1 MSHGDEVQGLGERF
15 VVLASTPTCANAA
28 IRHKTKPI
36 YGLQFHPEVT
46 HTEHGS
52 RLIGNFVK
60 NVCGC
65 EGTWEITSFIDAEI
79 ERGSVL
85 LEINREPIG
94 SPAEYRRIARAARP
108 GDVLA
113 LYVYS
118 PGGQREI
125 KTIRVEDR

>member
-1 MSHGDEVQGLGERF
+1 LAVADLDQATLDRMDLPLGSGGVRI
-15 VVLASTPTCANAA
+15 
-28 IRHKTKPI
+28 IRIEP
-36 YGLQFHPEVT
+36 L
-46 HTEHGS
+46 S
-52 RLIGNFVK
+52 S
-60 NVCGC
+60 
-65 EGTWEITSFIDAEI
+65 SFDAEI

-94 SPAEYRRIARAARP
+94 SATEYRRIARAVRP

-113 LYVYS
+113 LYIVS

>member
-1 MSHGDEVQGLGERF
+1 M
-15 VVLASTPTCANAA
+15 
-28 IRHKTKPI
+28 
-36 YGLQFHPEVT
+36 
-46 HTEHGS
+46 
-52 RLIGNFVK
+52 
-60 NVCGC
+60 
-65 EGTWEITSFIDAEI
+65 
-79 ERGSVL
+79 L

-94 SPAEYRRIARAARP
+94 SAAEYRRIARAARP